1 MKITSTLIIA
11 LLLLTKQSLT
21 AQQTLPILRS
31 NSNTLSIR
39 DGKIFRQHTWKLD
52 PKAKPD
58 IYYTGLPQKETKIT
72 FISDVDSISFDV
84 KYGKTYDFIVLLKHK
99 DTCYTMIS
107 ANYEGINHPIKLNR
121 PANRPDTI
129 PFTLQNS
136 RIYFKGQVNGKKDL
150 TFQFDLGAGG
160 SFINYQSVTK
170 AGINFDG
177 KTLVT
182 NTHGTNEEP
191 TSSQNNICIAG
202 LRWENVKVIQVKNMD
217 KNEDLIIGNSL
228 FADQIIELNYDQKI
242 LIVHHQL
249 PDVSK
254 GYSKHEVRFEQHR
267 PSIEAT
273 IHLNGKAYTDWF
285 LFDTGRAGTM
295 MIGKSFVDKFGLW
308 NDFNSI
314 LSWGDKKIVVIPK
327 ITIGQLS
334 FTDIVTNAQDPKS
347 SSSRA
352 TLLGNELLNHFN
364 VILDNPNGIIYL
376 KPNSLQQKTYSDL
389 NQLKTTGLYM
399 LIGVLLFITA
409 FVICIRKWIKYWKNR
424 TTKKSL

>member
-1 MKITSTLIIA
+1 MKIKSILIIA
-11 LLLLTKQSLT
+11 LLLLIKQPLM
-21 AQQTLPILRS
+21 AQQALPILRS
-31 NSNTLSIR
+31 NSSTLSIR
-39 DGKIFRQHTWKLD
+39 DGKIYSQHSWKLD
-52 PKAKPD
+52 SKAKPD
-58 IYYTGLPQKETKIT
+58 IYYTGLPQKETKVT

-84 KYGKTYDFIVLLKHK
+84 KYGKTYDFIVLLNHK
-99 DTCYTMIS
+99 DTCYTRIS
-107 ANYEGINHPIKLNR
+107 ANYEGINRPIKLTSPTNQ
-121 PANRPDTI
+121 PDTI

-160 SFINYQSVTK
+160 SFINYKSVTK
-170 AGINFDG
+170 AGMNFDG

-191 TSSQNNICIAG
+191 TSSQNNIGIAG
-202 LRWENVKVIQVKNMD
+202 LKWENVKVIQVKNMD
-217 KNEDLIIGNSL
+217 KDEDMIIGNSL

-242 LIVHHQL
+242 MIMHHQL

-295 MIGKSFVDKFGLW
+295 IIGKSFVDKFDLW
-308 NDFNSI
+308 NDFKSI

-327 ITIGQLS
+327 TTIGQLS

-347 SSSRA
+347 NSSRP

-376 KPNSLQQKTYSDL
+376 KPNSLQQKKYSDL

-399 LIGVLLFITA
+399 LIGTLLLITA
-409 FVICIRKWIKYWKNR
+409 LVICVRKWVKYWKNR
-424 TTKKSL
+424 PTKKSL